1 MFVFEKKQAE
11 KALAITVS
19 GFMKPD
25 EAEAFLKEYNEHIN
39 SINPAEYTLI
49 IDSTNLAVSKQD
61 MLPVLEGCFKLYM
74 SNGFKKIMMVNPS
87 SVVAKNQ
94 MHKLAETI
102 AYTGIFVD
110 SLEEAYSHN

>member
-11 KALAITVS
+11 KKLVITVS

-25 EAEAFLKEYNEHIN
+25 EADAFLKEYDENIK

-49 IDSTNLAVSKQD
+49 IDSTDLAVSKQD
-61 MLPVLEGCFKLYM
+61 MLPVLEGCFQLYM

-87 SVVAKNQ
+87 SVIAKSQ
-94 MHKLAETI
+94 MKKLAESI
-102 AYTGIFVD
+102 SYTGIFVD
-110 SLEEAYSHN
+110 TMEEANR